1 MTHPPHST
9 ESADPLGWSTFR
21 SAADARVAAII
32 EALGPQDPRAW
43 REELARISAEA
54 SARIAE
60 ARAVLGRSKPAR
72 KPRKPRRPPLD
83 SLLKQAAKAGKS
95 VKGAEV
101 HQDRTVLQFGEPEP
115 VEPDNPWPLDEFQR
129 KETKQ

>member
-72 KPRKPRRPPLD
+72 KPRKPRRL
-83 SLLKQAAKAGKS
+83 SISKMIEQAEKAGKPLAS
-95 VKGAEV
+95 LTLPDGTKLDFSKPESAEM
-101 HQDRTVLQFGEPEP
+101 E
-115 VEPDNPWPLDEFQR
+115 NPWSLDEFR
-129 KETKQ
+129 TKETKQ